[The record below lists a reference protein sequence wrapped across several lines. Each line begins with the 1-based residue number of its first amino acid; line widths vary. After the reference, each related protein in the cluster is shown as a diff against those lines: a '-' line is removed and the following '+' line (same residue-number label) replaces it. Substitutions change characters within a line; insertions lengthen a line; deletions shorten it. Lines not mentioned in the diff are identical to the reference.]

1 VARSRF
7 RRHGMVA
14 LEVVMTAAV
23 CIPGAAMMYYLYE
36 SVMNNYAFML
46 GGSLGMPLM

>member
-1 VARSRF
+1 
-7 RRHGMVA
+7 MVA